1 MFFQV
6 KQVDADEKGKKITNH
21 QDFAHLDQ
29 QRLELHHALQ
39 QKVYQKESLIL
50 NQTIIV
56 LCFKYLSLSLQKREH
71 HLLVSDNAIL

>member
-6 KQVDADEKGKKITNH
+6 KQVDADEKGKKIPNH

-39 QKVYQKESLIL
+39 QKVYQKGSLIL
-50 NQTIIV
+50 TQNLNSSLELKCVINQWV
-56 LCFKYLSLSLQKREH
+56 CSLFMPNML
-71 HLLVSDNAIL
+71 